1 MQADG
6 SRVHY
11 TSLHPN
17 KEDGCLE
24 VVVVFGPKKANGY
37 RSNNPNLNPEVNMQD
52 EELYSKFYPT
62 NEKITNNEF
71 GQKLYWGIMAK
82 QKDVPVNWASLG
94 LEVAREKARRGLK
107 GPQIIEAHTIIVDKD
122 VVVTLEGVIVGSLS
136 MHKPKETPH
145 GLTMVINH
153 GRRPICFTKEVSR
166 IKELQELKKGG
177 VSSFEIIHSKFFQQK
192 SNLETKVKHL
202 CSQMEDKEA
211 AYANVKMKME
221 IAMGKFSAQRTH
233 VENLQVV
240 LMGMSNE
247 DKGWKGCKLLLNYSL
262 ISKMALVMRWIIIP
276 KLSKDWTSVPG
287 LEFLHTTI
295 HVKKLKILILTLLRL
310 NKNLLQFKL
319 LWSPSKT
326 K

>member
-1 MQADG
+1 M
-6 SRVHY
+6 
-11 TSLHPN
+11 
-17 KEDGCLE
+17 
-24 VVVVFGPKKANGY
+24 
-37 RSNNPNLNPEVNMQD
+37 
-52 EELYSKFYPT
+52 
-62 NEKITNNEF
+62 
-71 GQKLYWGIMAK
+71 
-82 QKDVPVNWASLG
+82 
-94 LEVAREKARRGLK
+94 EVAKEKVRRGLK
-107 GPQIIEAHTIIVDKD
+107 SFQIIEAHITIVDKD
-122 VVVTLEGVIVGSLS
+122 VVVKLEGVIVGSLN
-136 MHKPKETPH
+136 MHKPKNIPH
-145 GLTMVINH
+145 GLTVATNH
-153 GRRPICFTKEVSR
+153 GRKPIGFTKEEVSK
-166 IKELQELKKGG
+166 IKELQKLKEVELVALK
-177 VSSFEIIHSKFFQQK
+177 SSIANFLQQK
-192 SNLETKVKHL
+192 PNLETKVKHL

-287 LEFLHTTI
+287 LESLHTTI
-295 HVKKLKILILTLLRL
+295 HVKNMKILILTLLRL

-319 LWSPSKT
+319 LWSSSKT